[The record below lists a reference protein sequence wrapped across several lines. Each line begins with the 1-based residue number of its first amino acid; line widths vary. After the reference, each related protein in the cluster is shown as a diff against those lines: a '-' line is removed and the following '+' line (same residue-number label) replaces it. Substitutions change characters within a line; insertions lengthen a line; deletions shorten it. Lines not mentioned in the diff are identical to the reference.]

1 MEYTKVIL
9 EKQGAIGKITMNSL
23 ANLNALDEALITEI
37 LDALMVLDKDEDVRA
52 IVLTG
57 NGKAFSSGGDI
68 RAMKQAV
75 EEGGSDK
82 FFRPTIFKISQLA
95 MAIRWTKKPVIA
107 GMNGVAAGAGA
118 NLALLCD
125 FRVATEKASFIE
137 AFINIGLVPDM
148 GGTYLMTKAL
158 GYAKATELLML
169 GTPLTSQEAL
179 SFGLVNQV
187 VPVEEFPAALDKF
200 AAKVAS
206 MPTRSIGRI
215 KNLVN
220 RAVFAEFES
229 DLQNEWEYQMQSGS
243 EHDFLEGI
251 NAFLEKRKP
260 QFTGK
265 P

>member
-37 LDALMVLDKDEDVRA
+37 LDALMVLDKDEEVRA

-148 GGTYLMTKAL
+148 GGTYLM
-158 GYAKATELLML
+158 
-169 GTPLTSQEAL
+169 
-179 SFGLVNQV
+179 
-187 VPVEEFPAALDKF
+187 LDKF

>member
-1 MEYTKVIL
+1 MEYQKILL
-9 EKQGAIGKITMNSL
+9 EKNGVIGKITMNSL
-23 ANLNALDEALITEI
+23 ANLNALDLPLMTEM
-37 LDALMVLDKDEDVRA
+37 LDAITVLDADSEIRA
-52 IVLTG
+52 IVITG

-68 RAMKQAV
+68 RAMKAAV
-75 EEGGSDK
+75 TEGGSDL
-82 FFRPTIFKISQLA
+82 FFRPAIFKISQLA

-137 AFINIGLVPDM
+137 AFINIGLIPDM
-148 GGTYLMTKAL
+148 GGTFLMTKAL
-158 GYAKATELLML
+158 GFAKATELLML
-169 GTPLTSQEAL
+169 GTPLTPQEAL
-179 SFGLVNQV
+179 GYGLVNQV
-187 VPVEEFPAALDKF
+187 VSAQEFPEALDKF
-200 AAKVAS
+200 AARVAA
-206 MPTRSIGRI
+206 MPTRSMGRI
-215 KNLVN
+215 KALVN
-220 RAVFAEFES
+220 RAVFPNLES

-260 QFTGK
+260 KFTGK